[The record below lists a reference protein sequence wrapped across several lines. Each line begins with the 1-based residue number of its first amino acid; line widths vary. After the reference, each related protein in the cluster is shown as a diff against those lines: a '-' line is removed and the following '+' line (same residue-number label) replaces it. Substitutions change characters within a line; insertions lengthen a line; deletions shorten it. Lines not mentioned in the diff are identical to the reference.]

1 MSQPRMFVHIGVPE
15 DCHRYHRAALAL
27 FCIRPDLKA
36 FLVHGQFLDYDNGLE
51 CVMEMRTRYQI

>member
-51 CVMEMRTRYQI
+51 CVME